1 MAELQHNL
9 KFNLVMVKDKF
20 MKVIC
25 IIGLP
30 GSGKTTTSQLF
41 SQNLQNATYI
51 DVDALTFNSVVHFAK
66 EFEEIFGVPANKE
79 NPLVSLLFAF
89 ETSTEQVEAFFN
101 AVHPFVNEQL
111 NQIIEEKRSENI
123 TFFIINYG
131 EMSKMD
137 IWKEADYRIHLATT
151 QKRLEIFY
159 RRENL
164 LNISTYRPKYSNR
177 FVTFAVK
184 KTIANTTDIDYTI
197 HNHFEMDNLIAEVK
211 ELSEKIMD
219 SKRINRCLPPHIP
232 IVNIKTRNIENLGV
246 PPETDL
252 G

>member
-1 MAELQHNL
+1 
-9 KFNLVMVKDKF
+9 

-41 SQNLQNATYI
+41 SQNLQNAAYI
-51 DVDALTFNSVVHFAK
+51 DVDALTFNSVVLFAK
-66 EFEEIFGVPANKE
+66 EFEKIFGIPVNKE
-79 NPLVSLLFAF
+79 NPFESLLFAF
-89 ETSTEQVEAFFN
+89 ETSTDQVEAFFD
-101 AVHPFVNEQL
+101 AVHPFVNDKL
-111 NQIIEEKRSENI
+111 NQIIKAKKSENI
-123 TFFIINYG
+123 AFFIINYG

-137 IWKEADYRIHLATT
+137 IWKEADYRIHIATT

-184 KTIANTTDIDYTI
+184 KTLANTTDIDYTI
-197 HNHFEMDNLIAEVK
+197 HNHYEMDSLSAEVK
-211 ELSEKIMD
+211 KLSKKIMG

-232 IVNIKTRNIENLGV
+232 IVNM
-246 PPETDL
+246 
-252 G
+252 